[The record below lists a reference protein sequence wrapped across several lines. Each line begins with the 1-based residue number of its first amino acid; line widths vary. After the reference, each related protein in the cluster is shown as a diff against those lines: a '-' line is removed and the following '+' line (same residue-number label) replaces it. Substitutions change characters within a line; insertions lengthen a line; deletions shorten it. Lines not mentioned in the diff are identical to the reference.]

1 MVMEL
6 LEKVELVREKC
17 GVSYEEA
24 RVALEAHDGDV
35 LDAIVAIERGEVPA
49 TVVEPVEAAVE
60 EPEPVEAA
68 AEEPEPVEAAA
79 EEPEASEAMGVAEA
93 VVEAG
98 AEAVGS
104 IDEVVAATE
113 AAVEAVAEVLGEE
126 AHEAV
131 GTIPVADD
139 PASAEPAPETAPEP
153 QAYVQAA
160 ERAQRRE
167 ARRSKVRGAWRSF
180 WSQCAGILRSGIDM
194 TFVAM
199 RHDEVMFSL
208 PVLFLVIGMLAW
220 GATLWLLVIGLF
232 FGFRY
237 RIDGASPVTVDV
249 NRVMDRAADLADDI
263 KNDVA

>member
-6 LEKVELVREKC
+6 LEKVELVCEKC

-49 TVVEPVEAAVE
+49 TVVEPVEAA
-60 EPEPVEAA
+60 
-68 AEEPEPVEAAA
+68 AEEPEGVEVVEAA

-104 IDEVVAATE
+104 IDEVVSATK
-113 AAVEAVAEVLGEE
+113 AAVEAVAEVLEVAPE
-126 AHEAV
+126 
-131 GTIPVADD
+131 TIPIADEPAPAG
-139 PASAEPAPETAPEP
+139 PASAKSAPEP
-153 QAYVQAA
+153 DPEPRVSVEATQ
-160 ERAQRRE
+160 RAQRRE

-180 WSQCAGILRSGIDM
+180 WSQCAGILRSGMAM

-249 NRVMDRAADLADDI
+249 NRVMDRAADIADDI

>member
-35 LDAIVAIERGEVPA
+35 LDAIVAIERGEVPVA
-49 TVVEPVEAAVE
+49 AVEAVEAAGE
-60 EPEPVEAA
+60 DEDAA
-68 AEEPEPVEAAA
+68 AIEVA
-79 EEPEASEAMGVAEA
+79 EGVAEA
-93 VVEAG
+93 G
-98 AEAVGS
+98 ADAVGP
-104 IDEVVAATE
+104 IDEVVAATK
-113 AAVEAVAEVLGEE
+113 AATEAVAEVLGEE
-126 AHEAV
+126 APEAV

-153 QAYVQAA
+153 QTSVQAA

-208 PVLFLVIGMLAW
+208 PLLFLVIGMLAW

-249 NRVMDRAADLADDI
+249 NHVMDRAADLADDI